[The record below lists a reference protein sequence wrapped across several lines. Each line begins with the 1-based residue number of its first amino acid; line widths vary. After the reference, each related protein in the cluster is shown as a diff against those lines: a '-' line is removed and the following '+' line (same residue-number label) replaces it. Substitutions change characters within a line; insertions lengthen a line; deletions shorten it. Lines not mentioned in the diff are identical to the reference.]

1 MDDLFRRAF
10 GMTRGETAK
19 GVFSPIVNAFVK
31 GDSYCVEAEIPG
43 VDKNDLEVSV
53 DGNML
58 TIRGE
63 RKMSREEKEEDYI
76 IRESE
81 YGSFMRRLTM
91 PEGVKTENVH
101 ASFENGILKI
111 TIPME
116 KKAIAGRKIEIEGPE
131 KGGTQVH

>member
-1 MDDLFRRAF
+1 
-10 GMTRGETAK
+10 
-19 GVFSPIVNAFVK
+19 
-31 GDSYCVEAEIPG
+31 VEAEIPG